1 VGQSELNYLLD
12 TARDETVKIYTKGE
26 WRRKVEKVRNDEK
39 SCREKHDTMAEE
51 IDSLKRKLVES
62 KEEGRKL
69 KLKWDNHINIYIYIY
84 KYICKEKDSI
94 VQLL

>member
-1 VGQSELNYLLD
+1 M
-12 TARDETVKIYTKGE
+12 
-26 WRRKVEKVRNDEK
+26 RNDEK

-69 KLKWDNHINIYIYIY
+69 KLKWDNHINIYIYII
-84 KYICKEKDSI
+84 YIYM
-94 VQLL
+94 